1 MADQLASIADLAAQ
15 LQMDA
20 ADLNPATAGLLL
32 ETATAVVQA
41 AAGGQRI
48 VQVVDDEVVLDLDEH
63 DSSPYLDL
71 PQRPV
76 TAVSSVL
83 LGATPATDWVP
94 QLRRA
99 RLWRS
104 TGWRSATL
112 LQHDGAPST
121 VTVVYTHGYPA
132 DDQRIQ
138 LARAAVLGLAAGAYS
153 SPAGAK
159 SERID
164 DYSVTYDTMASQLVA
179 SPALEARLRHQ
190 YGRPP
195 GSVPLVAGRPRW

>member
-1 MADQLASIADLAAQ
+1 MADTLATVADLAAQ
-15 LQMDA
+15 LQLDE
-20 ADLNPATAGLLL
+20 ADLNPTTAALLL

-63 DSSPYLDL
+63 DGGPYLTL

-83 LGATPATDWVP
+83 VGATTVTDWLP
-94 QLRRA
+94 QFRRS

-104 TGWRSATL
+104 SGWRGPAGWYRR
-112 LQHDGAPST
+112 GAPST
-121 VTVVYTHGYPA
+121 VTVVYTHGYPP

-138 LARAAVLGLAAGAYS
+138 FARAAVLGLAAGAYS

-164 DYSVTYDTMASQLVA
+164 DYAVTYDTMASQLVA
-179 SPALEARLRHQ
+179 SPALEARLRQQ

-195 GSVPLVAGRPRW
+195 GSVPLVAGRSRW